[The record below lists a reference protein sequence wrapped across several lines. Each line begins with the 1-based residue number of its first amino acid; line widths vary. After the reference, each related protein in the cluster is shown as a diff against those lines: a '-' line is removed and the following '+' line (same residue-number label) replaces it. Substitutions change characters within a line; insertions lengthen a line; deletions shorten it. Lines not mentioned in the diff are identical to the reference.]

1 MENLHK
7 HRWNQTVTFLPP
19 WPVEGDTEIQAMV
32 PVGLDPGLGVFF
44 IDLIV
49 QAIDPMLDYDVNC
62 NIARSGKVNDELLD
76 TLF

>member
-1 MENLHK
+1 
-7 HRWNQTVTFLPP
+7 
-19 WPVEGDTEIQAMV
+19 MV
-32 PVGLDPGLGVFF
+32 PIGLDPGLGVFF

-49 QAIDPMLDYDVNC
+49 QAIDPMLDYDINC